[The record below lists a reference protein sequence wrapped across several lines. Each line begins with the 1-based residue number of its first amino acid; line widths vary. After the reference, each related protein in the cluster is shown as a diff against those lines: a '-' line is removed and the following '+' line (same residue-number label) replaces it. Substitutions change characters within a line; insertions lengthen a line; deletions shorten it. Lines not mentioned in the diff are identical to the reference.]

1 MHLGGYEYS
10 VFLTE
15 KYGLVAPSVV
25 EGVDVSAFPPAT
37 QEYIKLMQTVQ
48 LTPIYD
54 ILMDASVIEVMNSDV
69 QELMNGSKDAQ
80 TVAEEI
86 QAELENVGK

>member
-1 MHLGGYEYS
+1 
-10 VFLTE
+10 
-15 KYGLVAPSVV
+15 
-25 EGVDVSAFPPAT
+25 
-37 QEYIKLMQTVQ
+37 MQDVQ

-80 TVAEEI
+80 TVAAEI
-86 QAELENVGK
+86 QAELESIGK